1 MDALEQFFSLLPYNL
16 PMARKKE
23 APKLLKPTKMKKYN
37 TEHIKDM
44 VLTAIFM
51 IVALIEFYVVIYI
64 FH

>member
-1 MDALEQFFSLLPYNL
+1 
-16 PMARKKE
+16 
-23 APKLLKPTKMKKYN
+23 MKKYN

-51 IVALIEFYVVIYI
+51 IVALIESYVVIYT